1 MGNLGHV
8 IDINGHKKFDRRQ
21 LTSDGDLHKLYTYSG
36 KRFDIKDVM
45 GIFEKDTNGRIMP

>member
-8 IDINGHKKFDRRQ
+8 IDINGHKKFDKRQ
-21 LTSDGDLHKLYTYSG
+21 LTSHGDLHKLYTYSG